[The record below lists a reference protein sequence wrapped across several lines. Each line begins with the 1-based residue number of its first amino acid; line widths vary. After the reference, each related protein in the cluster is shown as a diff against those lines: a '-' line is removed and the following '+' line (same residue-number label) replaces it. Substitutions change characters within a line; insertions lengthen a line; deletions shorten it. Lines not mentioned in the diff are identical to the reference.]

1 MHPRHFRLLEM
12 HQRIDDALRRE
23 RRRRWPD
30 RFTMLRLNEMKLRVK
45 HRLHKLITSA
55 APPRLKE
62 IAR

>member
-23 RRRRWPD
+23 LRRRWPD
-30 RFTMLRLNEMKLRVK
+30 RFTILRLNEMKLRVK
-45 HRLHKLITSA
+45 RRLHTLITSA
-55 APPRLKE
+55 APRRLKE